1 MAADYQITKP
11 PNYQIKSVSF
21 LKVCIILSTHSINM
35 KPFFP
40 LILLSIFGFS
50 ATAQRWHV
58 TTFLGMAN
66 YQGDLQDKRFTF
78 NQAKFAIGGGLS
90 YELTEK
96 LYLRGTAS
104 WGKVTAAD
112 KLNARNIG
120 RNLSFTSSILDGTIA
135 LEYYFKNL
143 NEYSFSPY
151 IFGGIT
157 AYRFIPTAKD
167 SNGVK
172 HNLKPLSTEGEG
184 FYQNRR
190 YYSLNQIAIPFGGGF
205 KFVLTDNI
213 HIGIEL
219 GMRKLFT
226 DYLDDVSTTYVDQTL
241 LMALRGPKAVELA
254 FRGGEIKSGA
264 TYPADGTQR
273 GSPKNKDWYYFTGL
287 TASFRIG
294 GGGGSTGFGGGGH
307 HSKKGVGCPTKVY

>member
-1 MAADYQITKP
+1 
-11 PNYQIKSVSF
+11 
-21 LKVCIILSTHSINM
+21 M
-35 KPFFP
+35 KPFYS
-40 LILLSIFGFS
+40 LAVLCTLCFS
-50 ATAQRWHV
+50 ANAQRWHF

-78 NQAKFAIGGGLS
+78 NQAHIAIGGGLS

-96 LYLRGTAS
+96 LYLRG
-104 WGKVTAAD
+104 AATLGSVSGSD
-112 KLNARNIG
+112 KKGSRNSL
-120 RNLSFTSSILDGTIA
+120 RNLSFSSSIVDGHIG

-151 IFGGIT
+151 IFAGVA

-172 HNLKPLSTEGEG
+172 HNLKPLSTEGQG

-190 YYSLNQIAIPFGGGF
+190 YYNLNQVNIPFGGGF
-205 KFVLTDNI
+205 KFVLTDDI

-226 DYLDDVSTTYVDQTL
+226 DYLDDVSTTYVNEADL
-241 LMALRGPKAVELA
+241 LASRGPKSVEMA
-254 FRGGEIKSGA
+254 FRGDELKNGA
-264 TYPADGTQR
+264 TYPAAGTQR
-273 GSPKNKDWYYFTGL
+273 GSSKFKDWYYFTGI

-294 GGGGSTGFGGGGH
+294 SDGTTGFSGGGGGGGGGR
-307 HSKKGVGCPTKVY
+307 SKRGIGCPTKVY

>member
-1 MAADYQITKP
+1 MKLFFSLIL
-11 PNYQIKSVSF
+11 VSF
-21 LKVCIILSTHSINM
+21 
-35 KPFFP
+35 
-40 LILLSIFGFS
+40 FGFNVS
-50 ATAQRWHV
+50 AQRWHV

-78 NQAKFAIGGGLS
+78 SQAKFAIGGGLS

-96 LYLRGTAS
+96 LYLRGTAT

-112 KLNARNIG
+112 KNNTRNLA

-157 AYRFIPTAKD
+157 TYRFIPTAKD

-190 YYSLNQIAIPFGGGF
+190 YYSLNQIGIPFGGGF

-213 HIGIEL
+213 HLGIEL

-226 DYLDDVSTTYVDQTL
+226 DYLDDVSTTYIDQTQL
-241 LMALRGPKAVELA
+241 LANRGPIAVEMA
-254 FRGGEIKSGA
+254 YRGGELKSGA
-264 TYPADGTQR
+264 SYPPDGTQR
-273 GSPKNKDWYYFTGL
+273 GSAKNKDWYYFTGL
-287 TASFRIG
+287 TASFRLG
-294 GGGGSTGFGGGGH
+294 GSGGSTGFGGGGH
-307 HSKKGVGCPTKVY
+307 RSNKGVGCPTKVY